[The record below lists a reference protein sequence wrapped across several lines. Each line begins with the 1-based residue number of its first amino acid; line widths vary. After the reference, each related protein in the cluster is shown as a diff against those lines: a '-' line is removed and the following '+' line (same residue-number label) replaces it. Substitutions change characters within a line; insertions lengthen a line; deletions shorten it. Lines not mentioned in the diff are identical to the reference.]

1 MPRFIHLMP
10 NFSIPFTTFK
20 TSSSTRR
27 RHDVTSGVLF
37 MSIRSGFWVYV
48 SVSGFNG
55 VVDAVLGDLHNG
67 SVHIAILTN
76 AWLKPSWVILIMIQS
91 R

>member
-1 MPRFIHLMP
+1 
-10 NFSIPFTTFK
+10 
-20 TSSSTRR
+20 
-27 RHDVTSGVLF
+27 